1 MKKKVEKSPKISIL
15 LTELDKKVN
24 PKLVYYFSFLI
35 RSGDI
40 IFFNNKDAE
49 KYLDKNSYYT
59 AYHIKTS
66 DAVIFISNKKKVVN
80 NVSKTMLDF
89 AFENNKKVVFVVPPR
104 FDFGKYKPN
113 IVIEIDVDDFLN
125 NSNYDFT
132 SVLENISKIFVT

>member
-49 KYLDKNSYYT
+49 KY
-59 AYHIKTS
+59 
-66 DAVIFISNKKKVVN
+66 
-80 NVSKTMLDF
+80 
-89 AFENNKKVVFVVPPR
+89 
-104 FDFGKYKPN
+104 
-113 IVIEIDVDDFLN
+113 
-125 NSNYDFT
+125 DFT